1 MFVHTF
7 VELVSVIFHNTIQ
20 KVWRLAVL
28 TFMCACNMDMQF

>member
-7 VELVSVIFHNTIQ
+7 VELVIFHNMMQ

-28 TFMCACNMDMQF
+28 TFICACNMDMQF